1 MNRHKRNSR
10 LIDQLIDPAK
20 LSITEGYRYWYR
32 QFRRGGTGWNDLP
45 TNPGYSQALKTFHG
59 IPSVLST
66 GASSRVRSLTLERL
80 TLRNLLKRSIKPDLF
95 AAWLEASHGYV
106 GVAGDGCN
114 CPMAQYVRSLDPVNL
129 DGVFVSYEYVQTRER
144 HNSSPIEIKV
154 DEWLKKFIRSIDCGD
169 SREIT
174 REKAISTLEH
184 VMETTNEN

>member
-1 MNRHKRNSR
+1 MNRHKRNAR

-45 TNPGYSQALKTFHG
+45 TNLGYSQALETFHG
-59 IPSVLST
+59 I
-66 GASSRVRSLTLERL
+66 GASSRVRSLALERL

-106 GVAGDGCN
+106 GVAGDGCS
-114 CPMAQYVRSLDPVNL
+114 CPMAQYVRSLNPVNL
-129 DGVFVSYEYVQTRER
+129 QGVFVSYQYVETRER
-144 HNSSPIEIKV
+144 HNSPPIVIKV

-169 SREIT
+169 SRKIT
-174 REKAISTLEH
+174 REEAISTLEH
-184 VMETTNEN
+184 VMETTNDN